1 MISRVFRLR
10 MWAPVGVLTSLTYCL
25 HQRRVAL
32 AEPGGADDQ
41 NPVDRSL
48 LELKMVQVVFRHGAR
63 SPLKPLPQEDQVEWK
78 PQLLEVPPQTQLDY
92 IVTNLAGGP
101 KPHSPFDSQY
111 RETTLKGG
119 MFAGQLTKVGM
130 EQMFAL
136 GERLRKNYV
145 EDIPFLSPNFNPLEV
160 FLGGDMRVIWLQPV
174 APLIARV
181 DLAHLASSAGV
192 PFLSHCSACIPP
204 DAACS
209 VQRMTF
215 PERGEPFF
223 DRGIRSTN
231 IYRNLE
237 STRCLLAGLFQRQKE
252 GPIVIHTDEAS
263 SEVLYP
269 NYQYCWNL
277 RKRTRGRRQAASLQ
291 PGISEDLKKVKEGMG
306 IASSDEVDFLVL
318 LDNMAAEQ
326 VHNLPSC
333 PTLKRFAWMIEQ
345 RAVDTAMYILQW
357 EDREG
362 LQMAVGPFLHILESN
377 LLKAVDPAT
386 PPSKTRKLY
395 LYAAHD
401 VTLMPLLIT
410 LGIFDH
416 KWPPFAVDLT
426 VELYQHRESKEWFV
440 QLYYRGKEQV
450 PKGCSDRLC
459 PLDQFLNTISV
470 YTLNPE
476 KYHML
481 CSEAQMMG
489 LGNGE

>member
-1 MISRVFRLR
+1 MISRVFKLR

-63 SPLKPLPQEDQVEWK
+63 SPLKPLPQEDQQVEWK
-78 PQLLEVPPQTQLDY
+78 PQLIEVPPQTQLDY
-92 IVTNLAGGP
+92 TVTNLAGGP

-145 EDIPFLSPNFNPLEV
+145 EDIPFLSPTFNPLEV
-160 FLGGDMRVIWLQPV
+160 F
-174 APLIARV
+174 
-181 DLAHLASSAGV
+181 
-192 PFLSHCSACIPP
+192 
-204 DAACS
+204 
-209 VQRMTF
+209 
-215 PERGEPFF
+215 
-223 DRGIRSTN
+223 IRSTN

-252 GPIVIHTDEAS
+252 GPVVIHTDEAS

-277 RKRTRGRRQAASLQ
+277 QKRTRGRRQAASLQ

-326 VHNLPSC
+326 VHKLPSC

-345 RAVDTAMYILQW
+345 RAVDTASYILQW

-377 LLKAVDPAT
+377 LLKVVDPAT

-401 VTLMPLLIT
+401 VTLMPLLMT

-426 VELYQHRESKEWFV
+426 MELYQHRESKEWFV

-450 PKGCSDRLC
+450 PKGCPDRLC
-459 PLDQFLNTISV
+459 PLDKFLNTMSV
-470 YTLNPE
+470 YTLSPE

-481 CSEAQMMG
+481 CSEAQVMG
-489 LGNGE
+489 LGNGK

>member
-1 MISRVFRLR
+1 MIFRVFKLR

-32 AEPGGADDQ
+32 AEPGGADQQ
-41 NPVDRSL
+41 NSVDRSL

-63 SPLKPLPQEDQVEWK
+63 SPLKPLPQEDQQVEWK
-78 PQLLEVPPQTQLDY
+78 SQLLEVPPQTQLEY
-92 IVTNLAGGP
+92 TVTNLAGGP

-111 RETTLKGG
+111 HETTLKGG

-145 EDIPFLSPNFNPLEV
+145 EDIPFLSPTFNPLEV
-160 FLGGDMRVIWLQPV
+160 F
-174 APLIARV
+174 
-181 DLAHLASSAGV
+181 
-192 PFLSHCSACIPP
+192 
-204 DAACS
+204 
-209 VQRMTF
+209 
-215 PERGEPFF
+215 
-223 DRGIRSTN
+223 IRSTN

-326 VHNLPSC
+326 VHSLPSC

-345 RAVDTAMYILQW
+345 RAVDTALYILQW

-377 LLKAVDPAT
+377 LLKVVDPAT

-401 VTLMPLLIT
+401 VTLMPLLMT

-426 VELYQHRESKEWFV
+426 MELYQHRESKEWFV

-450 PKGCSDRLC
+450 PKGCPDGLC
-459 PLDQFLNTISV
+459 PLDKFLNTISV
-470 YTLNPE
+470 YTLSPE